1 MRRSCAPLSA
11 RTRRRPPETGAVF
24 WPGRMITPARKELL
38 PVRLCA
44 SRQGF
49 LFVWELSGW
58 RIANAET
65 NLHARRH

>member
-1 MRRSCAPLSA
+1 M
-11 RTRRRPPETGAVF
+11 F